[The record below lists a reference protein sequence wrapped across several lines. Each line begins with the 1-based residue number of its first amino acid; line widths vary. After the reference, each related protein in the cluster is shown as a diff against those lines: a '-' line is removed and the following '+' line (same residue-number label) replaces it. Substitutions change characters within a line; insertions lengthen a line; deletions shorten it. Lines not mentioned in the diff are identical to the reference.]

1 MSPRATVLHADDSE
15 DDRQLLDYAVRKGES
30 PFDLQSVEDGQMA
43 ADYLGGAG
51 EFRDRNRFPL
61 PVLLLL
67 DIKMPRMTGF
77 DVLAWLS
84 EQSSLKN
91 LPVAILSSSYD
102 DADVKRTY
110 ALGAKWYLMKPL
122 DYDDVK
128 RLVAL
133 IGAWVSDPKTNDL
146 SKSPYFKSKPAS

>member
-1 MSPRATVLHADDSE
+1 MNRRVIILHADDSE
-15 DDRQLLDYAVRKGES
+15 DDRQLLQYAAHKSEV
-30 PFDLQSVEDGQMA
+30 PFELQSVEDGQTA

-51 EFRDRNRFPL
+51 EYGDRKRFPL
-61 PVLLLL
+61 PALLLL

-77 DVLAWLS
+77 DVLAWLRTQPPL
-84 EQSSLKN
+84 QS

-102 DADVKRTY
+102 DADVRRTY
-110 ALGAKWYLMKPL
+110 TLGAKWYLMKPL

-133 IGAWVSDPKTNDL
+133 IGAWITDPKTNDL
-146 SKSPYFKSKPAS
+146 STSPYFKADPT

>member
-1 MSPRATVLHADDSE
+1 MSKLATILHVDDSE
-15 DDRQLLDYAVRKGES
+15 DDRQLLRYAVGKNETA
-30 PFDLQSVEDGQMA
+30 FDLQSVEDGRVA
-43 ADYLGGAG
+43 ADYLGGVG
-51 EFRDRNRFPL
+51 EYRDRDRFPL

-77 DVLAWLS
+77 DVLAWLR
-84 EQSSLKN
+84 EQPALTN

-133 IGAWVSDPKTNDL
+133 IGAWIGDPKSNDL
-146 SKSPYFKSKPAS
+146 SKSPYFKSKPS